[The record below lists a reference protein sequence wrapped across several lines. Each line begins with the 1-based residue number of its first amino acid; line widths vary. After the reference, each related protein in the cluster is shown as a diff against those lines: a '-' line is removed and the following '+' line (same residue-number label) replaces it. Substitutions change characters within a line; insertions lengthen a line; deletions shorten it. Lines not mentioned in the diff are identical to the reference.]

1 MNKWGVH
8 TEFGYRPFQDK
19 PHSACNGTG
28 RIPDPRYAALR
39 EVLVGECCCKPDPG
53 GTYHYH
59 PSCPCGDSGR
69 VLRDVSGW
77 SVGALAGALLR
88 WAAAHWVE
96 LRGLGKESDEAKSVR
111 LLMRQLV
118 DCFYLPNCDEAAVF
132 VVIVALEKEK

>member
-77 SVGALAGALLR
+77 PIGALTGALKWWATAQWHLAKGEDEDR
-88 WAAAHWVE
+88 WA
-96 LRGLGKESDEAKSVR
+96 LLSTR
-111 LLMRQLV
+111 LT
-118 DCFYLPNCDEAAVF
+118 DCFYLPNCDEAAVRVVQEF
-132 VVIVALEKEK
+132 VEKEKP